1 MCFLGEPTPLST
13 TGFGPIYPHDA
24 ILRESTQSARV
35 WTDGAPP
42 ATFTVTQR
50 TVYALCDREGIS
62 AESAGAVA
70 SNVFYEFLTT

>member
-1 MCFLGEPTPLST
+1 MRESRERAEPRYGALVL
-13 TGFGPIYPHDA
+13 YPHDA

-50 TVYALCDREGIS
+50 TVCALCDREGIS

-70 SNVFYEFLTT
+70 SNVFFEFLTT